1 MKAIDIVT
9 ALIMIALAA
18 IMVYATA
25 HLTYWDEYAPGAAF
39 IVRWVAGV
47 GAILGLVLLVQAI
60 RAPTRAVDW
69 PTGGGAMRGG
79 GGVLAGIIALVAFIM
94 VVPLFGTAITA
105 TAFMLVLL
113 LVVQRQKLM
122 ASIITTVLTVGL
134 IEVVFDIWLGV
145 GFPRGILTGI

>member
-39 IVRWVAGV
+39 IVRWVAGA

-60 RAPTRAVDW
+60 RAPSRAVDW
-69 PTGGGAMRGG
+69 PTGGGAMR
-79 GGVLAGIIALVAFIM
+79 VLAGIVALIAFIM

-113 LVVQRQKLM
+113 IVVQRQKLV

>member
-18 IMVYATA
+18 IMVYSTA

-69 PTGGGAMRGG
+69 PTGGGAMR
-79 GGVLAGIIALVAFIM
+79 VLAGIIALVAFIM

-113 LVVQRQKLM
+113 LVVQRQKLV

>member
-1 MKAIDIVT
+1 VKAVDIVT

-18 IMVYATA
+18 VMVTATA

-39 IVRWVAGV
+39 IVRWVAGA

-69 PTGGGAMRGG
+69 PTGGGAMR
-79 GGVLAGIIALVAFIM
+79 VLAGIVALVAFIM

-113 LVVQRQKLM
+113 LVVQRQKLVP
-122 ASIITTVLTVGL
+122 SLLTTVLTVGL
-134 IEVVFDIWLGV
+134 VEAVFDLWLGV
-145 GFPRGILTGI
+145 GFPRGILTGV